1 MSVKLDTETRK
12 KQILEAALQ
21 VVGEHGLNGLNMND
35 ISAEVGIVPSGIYR
49 HFGNKDEI
57 IKGLLRLTESKL
69 IEHLENLEK
78 EDIPPVEKLKSLLV
92 YHINFLR
99 KNKGIPQV
107 IFSDEV
113 AFGASERR
121 SFLFSMIKGYM
132 SRIKSLVEECKQK
145 GLIQDKTDSQVV
157 AFAMI
162 SMAQSTAMIL
172 SLTGGEKDLGDTA
185 QKAWDL
191 FFGSFEKK

>member
-1 MSVKLDTETRK
+1 LSVKLDTETRK

>member
-12 KQILEAALQ
+12 KQILEAALK
-21 VVGEHGLNGLNMND
+21 VVGENGINGLNMND
-35 ISAEVGIVPSGIYR
+35 ISAKVGIVPSGIYR
-49 HFGNKDEI
+49 HFGNKNEI

-69 IEHLENLEK
+69 IEHFESLEK
-78 EDIPPVEKLKSLLV
+78 KDISPMEKLKNLLA

-107 IFSDEV
+107 IFSDQV
-113 AFGASERR
+113 AFGPQDRR
-121 SFLFSMIKGYM
+121 SSLFSIMNGYM
-132 SRIKSLVEECKQK
+132 SRIQSLVEECKQK
-145 GLIQDKTDSQVV
+145 GLIQNNAESQVV

-185 QKAWDL
+185 KKAWDL
-191 FFGSFEKK
+191 FSGSLEKR